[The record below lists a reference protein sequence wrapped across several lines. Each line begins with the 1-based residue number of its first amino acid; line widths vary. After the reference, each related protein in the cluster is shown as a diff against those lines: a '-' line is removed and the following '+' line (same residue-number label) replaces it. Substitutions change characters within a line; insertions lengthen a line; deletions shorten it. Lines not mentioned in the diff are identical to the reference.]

1 MFPLNR
7 DKQGSSAHLPWR
19 VRLFWIGAV
28 LAMVGIYL
36 ERSWLV
42 WAAIVV
48 LLAGISLRF
57 VPASRESPPESGED

>member
-7 DKQGSSAHLPWR
+7 DKRGSSAHLPWR

-28 LAMVGIYL
+28 VAMVGIYL

-48 LLAGISLRF
+48 LLVGIYLRF
-57 VPASRESPPESGED
+57 VPGSKEEPGDS

>member
-1 MFPLNR
+1 MFPLNPEKR
-7 DKQGSSAHLPWR
+7 GSSAHLPWR

-42 WAAIVV
+42 WVAIVV

-57 VPASRESPPESGED
+57 VPGSKEEPGDS